1 VIPTPVQ
8 PAPQHRDS
16 ASGNVFAHPEA
27 AAAATP
33 SRPPAF
39 HPKDPVLIAR
49 NAPATI
55 PVKPEIQGTVHTGS
69 TGTMASNLMYS
80 PEPEYPAG
88 AIAAGVE
95 GEVTIRAVVGPRGN
109 VIDERVVSGPP
120 QLRDAAL
127 EAVRRWRYRPYE
139 QDGKPVAIATTAILD
154 FQAPPR
160 K

>member
-1 VIPTPVQ
+1 
-8 PAPQHRDS
+8 
-16 ASGNVFAHPEA
+16 
-27 AAAATP
+27 
-33 SRPPAF
+33 
-39 HPKDPVLIAR
+39 
-49 NAPATI
+49 
-55 PVKPEIQGTVHTGS
+55 
-69 TGTMASNLMYS
+69 MASNLMYS